1 MSRSRLIGAFAI
13 VLCLPIATV
22 AWLGFRL
29 IEQDR
34 ALQKQ
39 RVTEGR
45 ELAVSQ
51 AVETLSALLSDR
63 KLLSQNPGEGAILS
77 TASRSSL
84 LYREAVPPQAEARAE
99 LFGEAETLEFG
110 RGEPAPASELYR
122 KQTQLSDPLIRA
134 GALYRLGRSLNKAG
148 RRDEALQAYAALAR
162 METVVVGGWPAPAA
176 ALWSRCNLFESSG
189 RTGELRDEATKLGD
203 LLVSRRYPM
212 TRAAYVAF
220 AEDAARWS
228 GRPRSLDLE
237 RLTDSVLA
245 VEAAVRNGTRP
256 SSGRAALSI
265 QGAPVTVV
273 WGQTAGALSI
283 FAATRAFV
291 EREWLSILG
300 PGVWLRSDG
309 GATLGSPL
317 PGPTAIRHAAD
328 SNLPWTVLAVAPA
341 TGRDLG
347 ARRNLLLLLLAA
359 VGAFT
364 LTGAYIVVRALRR
377 EFALSRMQEDF
388 VATVSHEFRTPLTT
402 LRQIAESL
410 EDGRV
415 ASDEKRAAYYR
426 ALSRATQRLHRLVE
440 DVLDFRRMQ
449 SGAIVYR
456 RSPIR
461 VREFTTRVVSEFQR
475 EAVEQ
480 GFRIKAAEGPDVD
493 VIADREA
500 LGRALWNLLDNAV
513 KYSGEARSVELE
525 AECRGRFVAWS
536 VRDHGIGIP
545 EGERPLVFQKFYRGE
560 GARRAGIRGT
570 GIGLAMVQQIADAHG
585 GQVSVASKEGEGSV
599 FTISIPC
606 EDPACRES

>member
-1 MSRSRLIGAFAI
+1 MSRSRLLGAFAI
-13 VLCLPIATV
+13 VLCLPVVTV

-34 ALQKQ
+34 ALEKQ
-39 RVTEGR
+39 RVAEGR

-51 AVETLSALLSDR
+51 AVETLSALLSDP
-63 KLLSQNPGEGAILS
+63 KLLSQDPGEGAILS
-77 TASRSSL
+77 TAPGSSL
-84 LYREAVPPQAEARAE
+84 LYREAAPPQAEARAE
-99 LFGEAETLEFG
+99 LFGEAESLEFG
-110 RGEPAPASELYR
+110 RGEAAAASDLYR
-122 KQTQLSDPLIRA
+122 KQTQSSDPLIRA

-148 RRDEALQAYAALAR
+148 RRDEALEAYAALAR
-162 METVVVGGWPAPAA
+162 MDTAAVGGWPAPAA
-176 ALWSRCNLFESSG
+176 ALWSRCNLLESAG
-189 RTGELRDEATKLGD
+189 RTRELRDEATKLGD

-228 GRPRSLDLE
+228 GRPRPLDLE
-237 RLTDSVLA
+237 RLTDAVLQ
-245 VEAAVRNGTRP
+245 VEAALRNGTRP
-256 SSGRAALSI
+256 SSGRGALII

-273 WGQTAGALSI
+273 WGQSAGAVSI
-283 FAATRAFV
+283 FAGTRAFV
-291 EREWLSILG
+291 EREWLSKLG
-300 PGVWLRSDG
+300 PGVWLSSDG
-309 GATLGSPL
+309 NAILGSPA
-317 PGPTAIRHAAD
+317 PGPAAIRHATE
-328 SNLPWTVLAVAPA
+328 SNLPWTVLAIAPA
-341 TGRDLG
+341 AGLDLG
-347 ARRNLLLLLLAA
+347 SRRNLLLLLLAA

-364 LTGAYIVVRALRR
+364 LTGAYIVVRALRK
-377 EFALSRMQEDF
+377 EFALGRMQEDF
-388 VATVSHEFRTPLTT
+388 VAAVSHEFRTPLTT

-456 RSPIR
+456 RTPIP

-475 EAVEQ
+475 EAAEQ
-480 GFRIKAAEGPDVD
+480 GFRIEAAQGPDVD
-493 VIADREA
+493 VMADGEA
-500 LGRALWNLLDNAV
+500 LSRALWNLLDNAV

-545 EGERPLVFQKFYRGE
+545 ERERPLVFDKFYRGE
-560 GARRAGIRGT
+560 GARHSGIRGT
-570 GIGLAMVQQIADAHG
+570 GIGLAMVQQIAAAHG
-585 GQVSVASKEGEGSV
+585 GRVSVASKEGEGSV